1 MNPALQASASLS
13 LAARLLSG
21 LLLLRVRAR

>member
-1 MNPALQASASLS
+1 MTPAFQASAPLS